1 MKHIAVIVLTFF
13 ISLLLTPFIVSA
25 QTVQNDDL
33 VSLLQDETIDEDYFA
48 TGETVSLSGTV
59 NADAYLAGGTVFVDG
74 TINGDL
80 LVAGGTVTI
89 RGTVAEDLRV
99 MGGTVNIT
107 GNIGKNIT
115 AVGGNVHISDSATVG
130 GSLVAGAGTLDI
142 LAPIGKGATFG
153 AGQATIGSVINGN
166 ILAGVGTLA
175 LTNDA
180 AINGDLTYV
189 SDFDGNLIQA
199 ESASVSGEIT
209 HTIPVNDT
217 SLTDKEK
224 AAAISGVGFFVKLL
238 SLFSSLLLGL
248 VLIYFFPVFI
258 QQTTDIIEK
267 RIFPSLLLG
276 LIIYIVS
283 PILILLLFVTLIGIP
298 FAVILIPIIIALVFF
313 AKIFAMMFIGQR
325 IMKYLN
331 QKTSVYWMFVVGVVS
346 YGFLTSIPV
355 FGLIVSLLSVLAGT
369 GALFLQKKHL
379 YKTLR
384 SKKLV

>member
-13 ISLLLTPFIVSA
+13 IALLLTPFIVSA

-142 LAPIGKGATFG
+142 LAPIGRGATFG

-217 SLTDKEK
+217 GLTDKEK

-248 VLIYFFPVFI
+248 VLLYFFPVFI

-276 LIIYIVS
+276 LITYIVS

-298 FAVILIPIIIALVFF
+298 FAVILIPLIIALVFF
-313 AKIFAMMFIGQR
+313 AKIFAMMFIGRR

-355 FGLIVSLLSVLAGT
+355 FGLIVSSLSVLAGT
-369 GALFLQKKHL
+369 GALLLQKKHL